1 MSDEQIKNSAELALK
16 VMSDH
21 GVDVVDSVVHMSGD
35 VDSDMYDKLVHDLSI
50 LESFNP
56 DGVNDLTVFL
66 STYGGDVYFGFAIY
80 DYLKMMTKN
89 GHLKIVCSGPVMSA
103 GVLILQ
109 AATER
114 VMMPNAHLLVHF
126 GMEVN
131 DNQQT
136 KHQHEQLT
144 KEIKT
149 LMVNRC
155 TAKEQTVKKW
165 FSKESY
171 FDKKR
176 AIEVG
181 LIDRVVEYG

>member
-1 MSDEQIKNSAELALK
+1 MSAELAIKLN
-16 VMSDH
+16 SDH
-21 GVDVVDSVVHMSGD
+21 NIDVTTGVIHISGD
-35 VDSDMYDKLVHDLSI
+35 VDANMYDKVVKDISLLSQ
-50 LESFNP
+50 FNP
-56 DGVNDLTVFL
+56 DALNNLTIYL
-66 STYGGDVYFGFAIY
+66 STYARDVYFAFAIY
-80 DYLKMMTKN
+80 DYLKLTTAN
-89 GHLKIVCSGPVMSA
+89 LKIVCSGPVMSA

-144 KEIKT
+144 KEIKN
-149 LMVNRC
+149 LFIKRC
-155 TAKEQTVKKW
+155 TAKEQTIKRW

-171 FDKKR
+171 FNTKR
-176 AIEVG
+176 AVEVG
-181 LIDRVVEYG
+181 LIDRVVSYE